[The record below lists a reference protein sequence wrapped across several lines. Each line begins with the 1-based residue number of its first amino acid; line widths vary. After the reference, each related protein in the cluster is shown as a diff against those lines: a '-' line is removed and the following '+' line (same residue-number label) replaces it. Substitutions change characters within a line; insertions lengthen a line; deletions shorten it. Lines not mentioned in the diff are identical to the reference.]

1 MSDTKNEAA
10 WKKLF
15 DKHNILD
22 KLAEQ
27 DVFEITSSQI
37 NEFREAR
44 LMTKFDHR
52 KNLPEIFK
60 KHKLSILPITRGS
73 YLISQFEAYKDFEEK
88 DTEIIKAPFPTFIE
102 SIDYENITSES
113 AALNCAYVSGIL
125 ADFIEDERI
134 IPTVSGRMSSD
145 TFDFFIKT
153 HSGTDVR
160 VEVNNSQIEIDG
172 GFEGVETLSLIEAKN
187 SLSDDFLI
195 RQLYYPYRLW
205 SNKIG
210 KKVKPLFLTYSNG
223 IFTFYEYEFQDAG
236 CYNSLVLIKQKRY
249 SIEETD
255 IAFDDIIEVQK
266 RINIVEEPEIPFP
279 QADSFKRIVNLCE
292 LLNES
297 ELTRDEITSNYDFD
311 PRQTNYYT
319 DAGRYLGLIE
329 KRREGGQII
338 FSLTDEGQR
347 LFRLKYK
354 PRQLKFVELI
364 LSHRVFNETFKLC
377 TEKGEMPSK
386 HEIVRIMK
394 NSNLYNV
401 RSEDTFYRR
410 ASSISGWINWIL
422 ELTRLQGRKVRFL

>member
-1 MSDTKNEAA
+1 MSDTKNELA
-10 WKKLF
+10 WKQLF
-15 DKHNILD
+15 EKHGILE
-22 KLAEQ
+22 KIEKHG
-27 DVFEITSSQI
+27 VFEITSSQI
-37 NEFREAR
+37 NKFREAR

-88 DTEIIKAPFPTFIE
+88 NTEIIKVSFPTFIE

-134 IPTVSGRMSSD
+134 IPTVSGRMGSD
-145 TFDFFIKT
+145 TFDFLIKT
-153 HSGTDVR
+153 RSGTDVR
-160 VEVNNSQIEIDG
+160 VNVNNSQIEIDG

-205 SNKIG
+205 RNKIG
-210 KKVKPLFLTYSNG
+210 KKIKSLFLTYSNG
-223 IFTFYEYEFQDAG
+223 IFTFYEYEFQNPD

-249 SIEETD
+249 SIEETR
-255 IAFDDIIEVQK
+255 ITLEDIINASSRA
-266 RINIVEEPEIPFP
+266 RIVDEPEIPFP
-279 QADSFKRIVNLCE
+279 QADSFKRVVNLCE

-297 ELTRDEITSNYDFD
+297 ELTKDEITSNYDFD

-329 KRREGGQII
+329 KRRENGQII
-338 FSLTDEGQR
+338 FSLTDEGRR
-347 LFRLKYK
+347 LLKLKYK
-354 PRQLKFVELI
+354 PRQLRLVELI
-364 LSHRVFNETFKLC
+364 LSHKAFNVTFKLC
-377 TEKGEMPSK
+377 LEQGRIPSK
-386 HEIVRIMK
+386 HDIVKIMR

-401 RSEDTFYRR
+401 KSEDTFYRR
-410 ASSISGWINWIL
+410 ASSIAGWINWIF
-422 ELTRLQGRKVRFL
+422 ELTRL

>member
-1 MSDTKNEAA
+1 MSDTKNEVA
-10 WKKLF
+10 WNQLF
-15 DKHNILD
+15 EKYSIL
-22 KLAEQ
+22 EEIERYGM
-27 DVFEITSSQI
+27 FEFTSNQI

-60 KHKLSILPITRGS
+60 KHKLAILPITRGS

-88 DTEIIKAPFPTFIE
+88 NTEIIKVPFPIFIE

-125 ADFIEDERI
+125 ADFVKDKEL

-145 TFDFFIKT
+145 IFNFLIKT

-160 VEVNNSQIEIDG
+160 VNVNNSQIEIDG
-172 GFEGVETLSLIEAKN
+172 GFEGLETLSLIEAKN

-205 SNKIG
+205 RNKIG
-210 KKVKPLFLTYSNG
+210 KKIKTLFLTYSNG
-223 IFTFYEYEFQDAG
+223 IFTFYEYEFQDPD

-249 SIEETD
+249 SIVETEID
-255 IAFDDIIEVQK
+255 TKDIIEVIK
-266 RINIVEEPEIPFP
+266 RVKIMEEPEIPFP

-292 LLNES
+292 LLKES
-297 ELTRDEITSNYDFD
+297 ELTKDEITSKYDFD

-329 KRREGGQII
+329 KRREDGQII
-338 FSLTDEGQR
+338 FSLTDEGRR
-347 LFRLKYK
+347 LFNLKYK
-354 PRQLKFVELI
+354 PRQLRLVELI
-364 LSHRVFNETFKLC
+364 LSHKVFNETFKLC
-377 TEKGEMPSK
+377 MEKYQMPSK
-386 HEIVRIMK
+386 HEIVNIMR
-394 NSNLYNV
+394 NCNLYNV
-401 RSEDTFYRR
+401 KSEDTFYRR
-410 ASSISGWINWIL
+410 ASTISGWINWIL
-422 ELTRLQGRKVRFL
+422 ELTRM